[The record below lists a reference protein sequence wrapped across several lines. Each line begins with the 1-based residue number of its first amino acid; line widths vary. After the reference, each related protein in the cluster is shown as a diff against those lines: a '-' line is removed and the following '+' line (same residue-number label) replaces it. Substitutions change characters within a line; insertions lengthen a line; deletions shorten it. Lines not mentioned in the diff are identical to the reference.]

1 MEFQELFE
9 GLSALSE
16 MIMDKIFFLMFNL
29 YFFNQS
35 REMQVDFNFAFHLV
49 SKPDFAYVF
58 STRAAPT

>member
-35 REMQVDFNFAFHLV
+35 RGMQVDFNFAFHLV
-49 SKPDFAYVF
+49 LKPDFAYVF
-58 STRAAPT
+58 STRATTT